1 MNLNEAKEIL
11 QDNGYIC
18 EASQKEIVLLDTN
31 PSKISIEDVR
41 AWKDDDSI
49 EEDSDEYY
57 DAINDMIDVDLD
69 DFRSNAAFNFDLGP
83 CLVDA
88 NAGLWNGTM
97 EGTNIIDIDS
107 GEDILN
113 CLSKD
118 CDNVKVVLNDDGLV
132 MYGYHHDGTNTY
144 TFYQLNSKGKEY
156 WEKHEDDYNTNK
168 TLKNLMNGKMV
179 KKITK
184 EMIGV

>member
-57 DAINDMIDVDLD
+57 DAINDMIDADLD

-88 NAGLWNGTM
+88 TAGLWNGTM

-107 GEDILN
+107 GKDILN

-168 TLKNLMNGKMV
+168 TLKKLMNGKMV